1 MSYKFIL
8 PIYGVIKKTKNN
20 ANCAITFNW
29 SRACHFRTYGSAK
42 KKFKAMIEDQL
53 SQFDKIDGQL
63 KIKYTYYAARKGTD
77 LDNFTVCVIKFFQ
90 DALSEVGL
98 IEDDNVNFI
107 ICSTQ
112 AYGGVDKEKPRVEA
126 EIIQY

>member
-29 SRACHFRTYGSAK
+29 SRAAHFRTYGSAK
-42 KKFKAMIEDQL
+42 KKFKVMIEDQL
-53 SQFDKIDGQL
+53 NQFDKIEGQL

-77 LDNFTVCVIKFFQ
+77 LDNFTVC
-90 DALSEVGL
+90 D
-98 IEDDNVNFI
+98 
-107 ICSTQ
+107 
-112 AYGGVDKEKPRVEA
+112 
-126 EIIQY
+126 